1 MADVNVKGHTGLLSV
16 YDTTAYKPIV
26 CLTSTSMSSVLRL
39 IEKVNYCTQGETIRT
54 IDGIDRTVSFD
65 AEVMTVDSS
74 AEAPNASYA
83 ELLALQGEEQTFK
96 LEGRG
101 VAQYFKAVI
110 SDLSD
115 TFPGEGDAT
124 FSGTLTINGDISETD
139 PEEEEEE
146 EEE

>member
-16 YDTTAYKPIV
+16 YDTAAYKPIV

-39 IEKVNYCTQGETIRT
+39 IDKVNYCTQGETIKT

-65 AEVMTVDSS
+65 AEVMDVDTP
-74 AEAPNASYA
+74 ANNASYA
-83 ELLALQGEEQTFK
+83 ELLALQGEEQAFK

-101 VAQYFKAVI
+101 DAQYFSAVI

-124 FSGTLTINGDISETD
+124 FSGTLTINGDISATD
-139 PEEEEEE
+139 PED
-146 EEE
+146 

>member
-65 AEVMTVDSS
+65 AEVMTVDTP
-74 AEAPNASYA
+74 ATKASYA
-83 ELLALQGEEQTFK
+83 ELLTLQGEEQKFK

-101 VAQYFKAVI
+101 TEQFFKAVI

-115 TFPGEGDAT
+115 TFPAEGDAT

-139 PEEEEEE
+139 PET
-146 EEE
+146 

>member
-39 IEKVNYCTQGETIRT
+39 IEKVNYCTQGETIKT

-65 AEVMTVDSS
+65 AEVMTVDV
-74 AEAPNASYA
+74 AATNASYA
-83 ELLALQGEEQTFK
+83 ELLELQGVEQTFK

-110 SDLSD
+110 SDLND
-115 TFPGEGDAT
+115 TFPAKGDAT
-124 FSGTLTINGDISETD
+124 FSGTLTINGDISATD
-139 PEEEEEE
+139 PNGTP
-146 EEE
+146 

>member
-1 MADVNVKGHTGLLSV
+1 MANVNVKGYTGLLSV
-16 YDTTAYKPIV
+16 HDTTAYKPIV

-39 IEKVNYCTQGETIRT
+39 IEKVNYCTQGATVRT

-65 AEVMTVDSS
+65 AEVVTIDP
-74 AEAPNASYA
+74 ETDGASYNR
-83 ELLALQGEEQTFK
+83 LLTLQGEEQKFK

-101 VAQYFKAVI
+101 TAQFFMAVI

-124 FSGTLTINGDISETD
+124 FSGTLTINDDISETD
-139 PEEEEEE
+139 PVV
-146 EEE
+146 

>member
-1 MADVNVKGHTGLLSV
+1 MADVNVKGHSGILSV
-16 YDTTAYKPIV
+16 YVTAAYKPIV

-65 AEVMTVDSS
+65 AEVMTVDSGATS
-74 AEAPNASYA
+74 ASYA
-83 ELLALQGEEQTFK
+83 ELLAMQGVEQTFK

-101 VAQYFKAVI
+101 VAQYFTAVI

-124 FSGTLTINGDISETD
+124 FSGTLTINGDIETTN
-139 PEEEEEE
+139 PKSST
-146 EEE
+146 

>member
-16 YDTTAYKPIV
+16 YDTAAYKPIV

-39 IEKVNYCTQGETIRT
+39 IEKVNYCTQGETVRT

-65 AEVMTVDSS
+65 AEVMTVDDT
-74 AEAPNASYA
+74 AEAKNASYS
-83 ELLALQGEEQTFK
+83 ELLGLQGEEQTFK

-101 VAQYFKAVI
+101 TGQYFSAVI
-110 SDLSD
+110 SNLSD

-124 FSGTLTINGDISETD
+124 FSGTLTINGDISASD
-139 PEEEEEE
+139 PNGTP
-146 EEE
+146 

>member
-65 AEVMTVDSS
+65 AEVMTVDSG
-74 AEAPNASYA
+74 ATNASYA
-83 ELLALQGEEQTFK
+83 ELLELQGAEQTFK

-101 VAQYFKAVI
+101 VAQYFNAVI

-124 FSGTLTINGDISETD
+124 FSGTLTINGDISATD
-139 PEEEEEE
+139 PEE
-146 EEE
+146 

>member
-16 YDTTAYKPIV
+16 YDTAAYKPTV

-39 IEKVNYCTQGETIRT
+39 IEKVNYCTQGQTVRT

-65 AEVMTVDSS
+65 AEVMDVDV
-74 AEAPNASYA
+74 AGNNVSYA
-83 ELLALQGEEQTFK
+83 ELLDLQGQEQTFK

-101 VAQYFKAVI
+101 DEKYFKAVI

-124 FSGTLTINGDISETD
+124 FSGTLTINGDILETD
-139 PEEEEEE
+139 PET
-146 EEE
+146 

>member
-1 MADVNVKGHTGLLSV
+1 MADVNVIGHSGILSV
-16 YDTTAYKPIV
+16 YVTAAYKPVV

-39 IEKVNYCTQGETIRT
+39 IEKVNYCTQGETIKT

-65 AEVMTVDSS
+65 AEVMTVDGSTH
-74 AEAPNASYA
+74 ASYA
-83 ELLALQGEEQTFK
+83 ELLELQGAEQTFK

-101 VAQYFKAVI
+101 VAQYFSAVI

-139 PEEEEEE
+139 PKIVIP
-146 EEE
+146 

>member
-16 YDTTAYKPIV
+16 YDTAAYKPTV

-39 IEKVNYCTQGETIRT
+39 IQKVNYCTQGETIQT

-65 AEVMTVDSS
+65 AEVMDVDV
-74 AEAPNASYA
+74 AGDNVSYA
-83 ELLALQGEEQTFK
+83 ELLDLQGEEQTFK

-101 VAQYFKAVI
+101 DEKYFKAVI

-139 PEEEEEE
+139 PKSGS
-146 EEE
+146 

>member
-16 YDTTAYKPIV
+16 YDTAAYKPIV

-39 IEKVNYCTQGETIRT
+39 IEKVNYCTQGETVRT
-54 IDGIDRTVSFD
+54 IDGVDRTVSFD
-65 AEVMTVDSS
+65 AEVMTVDTP
-74 AEAPNASYA
+74 ATKASYA
-83 ELLALQGEEQTFK
+83 ELLELQGAEQTFK

-101 VAQYFKAVI
+101 VAQYFSAVI

-124 FSGTLTINGDISETD
+124 FSGTLTINGDISATD
-139 PEEEEEE
+139 PET
-146 EEE
+146 

>member
-39 IEKVNYCTQGETIRT
+39 IEKVNYCTQGVTVRT

-65 AEVMTVDSS
+65 AEVMTVDV
-74 AEAPNASYA
+74 AATNASYA
-83 ELLALQGEEQTFK
+83 ELLELQGAEQTFK

-101 VAQYFKAVI
+101 TLQYFKAVI
-110 SDLSD
+110 SDLND
-115 TFPGEGDAT
+115 TFPAEGDAT

-139 PEEEEEE
+139 PEGGL
-146 EEE
+146 

>member
-16 YDTTAYKPIV
+16 KDTAAYKPIV

-39 IEKVNYCTQGETIRT
+39 IEKVNYCTQGETVRT

-65 AEVMTVDSS
+65 AEVMTVDV
-74 AEAPNASYA
+74 AATNASYA
-83 ELLALQGEEQTFK
+83 ELLELQGEEQTFK

-101 VAQYFKAVI
+101 TEQYFSAVI

-115 TFPGEGDAT
+115 TFPGQGDAT
-124 FSGTLTINGDISETD
+124 FSGKLTINGDISETD
-139 PEEEEEE
+139 PEI
-146 EEE
+146 

>member
-16 YDTTAYKPIV
+16 YDTSAYKPIV

-65 AEVMTVDSS
+65 AEVMTVDV
-74 AEAPNASYA
+74 AATNASYA
-83 ELLALQGEEQTFK
+83 ELLELQGAEQTFK

-101 VAQYFKAVI
+101 TLKYFKAVI

-124 FSGTLTINGDISETD
+124 FSGTLTINGDISSSD
-139 PEEEEEE
+139 PKAAAGG
-146 EEE
+146 

>member
-65 AEVMTVDSS
+65 AEVMTVDTP
-74 AEAPNASYA
+74 ATKASYA
-83 ELLALQGEEQTFK
+83 ELLTLQGEEQKFK

-101 VAQYFKAVI
+101 TEQFFKAVI

-115 TFPGEGDAT
+115 TFPAEGDAT
-124 FSGTLTINGDISETD
+124 FSGTLTINGDISDTD
-139 PEEEEEE
+139 PEI
-146 EEE
+146 

>member
-16 YDTTAYKPIV
+16 YDTAAYKPTV

-39 IEKVNYCTQGETIRT
+39 IEKVNYCTQGKTVRT

-65 AEVMTVDSS
+65 AEVMDVDV
-74 AEAPNASYA
+74 AGNNVSYA
-83 ELLALQGEEQTFK
+83 ELLDLQGQEQTFK

-101 VAQYFKAVI
+101 DEKYFNAVI

-139 PEEEEEE
+139 PKSGS
-146 EEE
+146 

>member
-16 YDTTAYKPIV
+16 YDTAAYKPIV

-39 IEKVNYCTQGETIRT
+39 IEKVNYCTQGETIKT

-65 AEVMTVDSS
+65 AEVMTIGTP
-74 AEAPNASYA
+74 ATNASYA
-83 ELLALQGEEQTFK
+83 ELLALQGAEQTFK

-101 VAQYFKAVI
+101 VAQYFSAVI

-124 FSGTLTINGDISETD
+124 FSGTLTINGDISSSD
-139 PEEEEEE
+139 PKAAAGG
-146 EEE
+146 

>member
-16 YDTTAYKPIV
+16 YDTAAYKPIV

-39 IEKVNYCTQGETIRT
+39 IEKVNYCTQGKTTRT

-65 AEVMTVDSS
+65 AEVMDVDST

-101 VAQYFKAVI
+101 EDKYFKAVI

-124 FSGTLTINGDISETD
+124 FSGTLTINGDISSSD
-139 PEEEEEE
+139 PKAASGD
-146 EEE
+146 

>member
-16 YDTTAYKPIV
+16 HATAYKPIV

-65 AEVMTVDSS
+65 AEVMTVDV
-74 AEAPNASYA
+74 AATNASYA
-83 ELLALQGEEQTFK
+83 ELLELQGAEQTFK

-101 VAQYFKAVI
+101 TLKYFKAVI

-115 TFPGEGDAT
+115 TFPGDGDAT
-124 FSGTLTINGDISETD
+124 FSGTLTINGDISSSD
-139 PEEEEEE
+139 PKAAAGG
-146 EEE
+146 

>member
-1 MADVNVKGHTGLLSV
+1 MADVNVKGYTGLLSV
-16 YDTTAYKPIV
+16 YDSAAYKPIV

-65 AEVMTVDSS
+65 AEVMTVDVG
-74 AEAPNASYA
+74 ATNASYA
-83 ELLALQGEEQTFK
+83 ELLDLQGAEQSFK

-101 VAQYFKAVI
+101 TEQFFKAVI

-124 FSGTLTINGDISETD
+124 FSGTLTINGDISDTD
-139 PEEEEEE
+139 PET
-146 EEE
+146 

>member
-16 YDTTAYKPIV
+16 YDTAAYKPIV

-39 IEKVNYCTQGETIRT
+39 IDKVNYCTEGETIRT

-65 AEVMTVDSS
+65 AEVMTIGT
-74 AEAPNASYA
+74 PTTNASYA
-83 ELLALQGEEQTFK
+83 ELLDLQGQEQTFK

-101 VAQYFKAVI
+101 DAQYFKAVI

-139 PEEEEEE
+139 PKSGS
-146 EEE
+146 

>member
-1 MADVNVKGHTGLLSV
+1 MADVNVKGHSGILSV
-16 YDTTAYKPIV
+16 YVTAAYKPIV

-65 AEVMTVDSS
+65 AEVMTVDGTS
-74 AEAPNASYA
+74 NASYA
-83 ELLALQGEEQTFK
+83 ELLALQGVEQTFK

-101 VAQYFKAVI
+101 VAQYFTAVI

-115 TFPGEGDAT
+115 TFPGDGDAT

-139 PEEEEEE
+139 PKVVTP
-146 EEE
+146 

>member
-1 MADVNVKGHTGLLSV
+1 MADSNVKGHTGLLSV
-16 YDTTAYKPIV
+16 YDSAAYKPIV

-65 AEVMTVDSS
+65 AEVMDVD
-74 AEAPNASYA
+74 AVGGTANASYA
-83 ELLALQGEEQTFK
+83 ELLGWQEAEQTFK

-101 VAQYFKAVI
+101 DAKYFSAVI

-115 TFPGEGDAT
+115 TVPGEGDAT
-124 FSGTLTINGDISETD
+124 FSGTLTINGDISEEE
-139 PEEEEEE
+139 PEDES
-146 EEE
+146 

>member
-1 MADVNVKGHTGLLSV
+1 MADVNVKGYTGLLSV

-26 CLTSTSMSSVLRL
+26 CLTSTSMSSVLRM
-39 IEKVNYCTQGETIRT
+39 IEKVNYCTQGETIKT

-65 AEVMTVDSS
+65 AEVMTVDGNT
-74 AEAPNASYA
+74 NASYA
-83 ELLALQGEEQTFK
+83 ELLELQGEEQTFK

-101 VAQYFKAVI
+101 EAKYFKAVI

-139 PEEEEEE
+139 PKAGS
-146 EEE
+146 